1 MNHKR
6 KEWNE
11 YFMDIAELIATRAT
25 CDRKHVGAVIA
36 KGRRILATGYNG
48 SVSGGD
54 HCTEVGHLMVDGHCL
69 RTIHAEVNAIA
80 QAAKHG
86 ISIEGSTIYVTAQP
100 CFKCF
105 CIIANSGI
113 EVIYYKESYG
123 NFNLDMTKV
132 IESTKIEIQ
141 KI

>member
-6 KEWNE
+6 KNWNE

-25 CDRKHVGAVIA
+25 CDRKHVGAVIV

-69 RTIHAEVNAIA
+69 RTVHAEVNAILNGNRYLYDEEKTHDIDSFIKGLYKA
-80 QAAKHG
+80 MNMQE
-86 ISIEGSTIYVTAQP
+86 SI
-100 CFKCF
+100 
-105 CIIANSGI
+105 
-113 EVIYYKESYG
+113 
-123 NFNLDMTKV
+123 
-132 IESTKIEIQ
+132 
-141 KI
+141 